1 MQKWKLANSGKSHEV
16 RLKHSQTATDAIKT
30 AAHNSTDPR
39 ASGFE
44 DWPVPENNGDTS
56 RNEAWAAQLD
66 DGANLDGI
74 SVQSG
79 HGLATK
85 FSGRYKDRHVTTE
98 KANRYGDYGG
108 SPYGRNR
115 SDFGKFDEAKGV
127 VDETDE
133 QPRMRGKGSRWNA
146 NR

>member
-16 RLKHSQTATDAIKT
+16 RLKHSGTATEHLQT
-30 AAHNSTDPR
+30 VAHNSTDPR

-44 DWPVPENNGDTS
+44 AWPTPENDGDTS
-56 RNEAWAAQLD
+56 RNEAWAQQLD

-74 SVQSG
+74 SVQAG
-79 HGLATK
+79 HGLKTK
-85 FSGRYKDRHVTTE
+85 FTGRYKDRHVTTAR
-98 KANRYGDYGG
+98 ANRYGDYSGA
-108 SPYGRNR
+108 PYGKNR
-115 SDFGKFDEAKGV
+115 ADFGFFDNDKGV

-133 QPRMRGKGSRWNA
+133 QPRMRGKGSRWDA